1 MRGTLIALGLCPFV
15 ALGMLIVCVC
25 TFPRRVWRE
34 SRGIVRDL
42 ELDPL
47 VAVARAELDEE
58 RAARKSLAGKA
69 WKE

>member
-1 MRGTLIALGLCPFV
+1 MKTIVALALCPFV

-42 ELDPL
+42 ELQPL
-47 VAVARAELDEE
+47 VQQARGELDEE
-58 RAARKSLAGKA
+58 RAARRSLAGKA